1 MTGNPY
7 QTNADEA
14 EPVVKGDQAE
24 ADVQPQEPSAN
35 PQRKRSRHG
44 QQVFRANIVLIG
56 VFVAGAATVYGL
68 TFRNTPTKASAEQ
81 QVAESQVEAMIMRL
95 ASAADKVD
103 VRRPGRVTNDLLKN
117 FYDQITERQ
126 IPLRGLRKNPFH
138 FVGPRL
144 RVTLPASGTPQ
155 RSQATQPP
163 EDPEKLTEEKVAVE
177 LGKLHLQSVM
187 MGRGGSTAIISNNL
201 LTVGQKIKCFTVKKI
216 DSDSVVLEWGGRRY
230 VLSM

>member
-1 MTGNPY
+1 MTGDPY

-14 EPVVKGDQAE
+14 EPVKGDQTE
-24 ADVQPQEPSAN
+24 ADVQPQEPPATR
-35 PQRKRSRHG
+35 QRKRSPHG

-68 TFRNTPTKASAEQ
+68 TFGNSPVKASAEQ
-81 QVAESQVEAMIMRL
+81 QVVESQVEAMIMRL
-95 ASAADKVD
+95 ASAASKGDA
-103 VRRPGRVTNDLLKN
+103 RTPGSVTNDLLKN

-126 IPLRGLRKNPFH
+126 IALRGLRKNPFY

-144 RVTLPASGTPQ
+144 RVTWPASGAPQ
-155 RSQATQPP
+155 RPQAKQPR
-163 EDPEKLTEEKVAVE
+163 EDPEKLTEEKAAVE

-187 MGRGGSTAIISNNL
+187 MGRSGSTAIISNNL
-201 LTVGQKIKCFTVKKI
+201 LTVGQKIKCFTVKRI
-216 DSDSVVLEWGGRRY
+216 DSDSVVLEWGGRRF

>member
-14 EPVVKGDQAE
+14 EPVKSDQPE
-24 ADVQPQEPSAN
+24 ADVQPQEPPAN
-35 PQRKRSRHG
+35 PQRKRSAHG
-44 QQVFRANIVLIG
+44 QQVLRANIVLIG

-68 TFRNTPTKASAEQ
+68 TFRNTPAKASAEQ
-81 QVAESQVEAMIMRL
+81 QVVESQVEAMIMRL
-95 ASAADKVD
+95 ASAAAKGD
-103 VRRPGRVTNDLLKN
+103 VRKPGRVTNDLLKN

-126 IPLRGLRKNPFH
+126 IPLRGLQKNPFH

-144 RVTLPASGTPQ
+144 RVIWPAPGTRQ
-155 RSQATQPP
+155 RSQVKRAP
-163 EDPEKLTEEKVAVE
+163 EDPEKLTEEKAALE

-187 MGRGGSTAIISNNL
+187 MGRSGSTAIISNNL

-216 DSDSVVLEWGGRRY
+216 DSDSVVLEWGGKRY

>member
-1 MTGNPY
+1 MTGNSY

-14 EPVVKGDQAE
+14 EPVKGDQAE
-24 ADVQPQEPSAN
+24 ADVQPQEPPAN
-35 PQRKRSRHG
+35 RQRKRSPYG

-68 TFRNTPTKASAEQ
+68 TFRNSPAKASAEQ
-81 QVAESQVEAMIMRL
+81 RVVESQVEAMIMRL
-95 ASAADKVD
+95 ASAAAKGDA
-103 VRRPGRVTNDLLKN
+103 RRPGRVTNDLLKN

-144 RVTLPASGTPQ
+144 RLTRPASGTPQ
-155 RSQATQPP
+155 RPQAKQAR
-163 EDPEKLTEEKVAVE
+163 EDPEKLTEEKAAVE

-187 MGRGGSTAIISNNL
+187 MGRSGSTAIISNNL
-201 LTVGQKIKCFTVKKI
+201 LTVGQKIKCFTVKRI